1 MTVRVYWARVV
12 GTVTLN
18 SGGWEG
24 ASSAPYEERS
34 FVFSA
39 SGISAWKP
47 RSRWTYVTI
56 RSLMMSWAVR
66 VMASWAVKKR
76 VAALAIVYL
85 MAVQASL
92 CWASQLVVSLMTR
105 RATARESVWRD
116 SSLVVGLVR
125 LKSGLGA
132 VEGGG
137 RRLVRCGLE
146 LMGRGQVDGGGERAG
161 WGC

>member
-1 MTVRVYWARVV
+1 MK
-12 GTVTLN
+12 
-18 SGGWEG
+18 SGVEEG
-24 ASSAPYEERS
+24 SSSAPHEARS
-34 FVFSA
+34 FVFSV

-56 RSLMMSWAVR
+56 RSLMMSWAAR

-116 SSLVVGLVR
+116 SSLVVGR
-125 LKSGLGA
+125 WLKSGLGA
-132 VEGGG
+132 V
-137 RRLVRCGLE
+137 
-146 LMGRGQVDGGGERAG
+146 
-161 WGC
+161 